1 MFDNDDE
8 IKNYTMNDG
17 EITEED
23 MSAKMK
29 EMFPTREEFE
39 AINKSMAEEM
49 FGPLKNAKDDKKE
62 EE

>member
-1 MFDNDDE
+1 
-8 IKNYTMNDG
+8 
-17 EITEED
+17 
-23 MSAKMK
+23 MK